1 MIFIAAGIA
10 GSFIA
15 LLATDLDRLT
25 TSGAYALAR
34 QEVYR
39 VMNIFSTRMAG
50 VFMTSTSTI
59 FVRTRTLPRGIGF
72 LGYALAALL
81 LLSGGRFNWIVIV
94 FPLWVALISGCI
106 LIQKSAITAVTML
119 GYMCEACFAL

>member
-119 GYMCEACFAL
+119 G